1 MCVCVCVCVRISV
14 RLSLRA
20 RACVHVRAL
29 SFYFSCLCVHACL
42 SLGGPQPEL
51 QEDDEV
57 ENDTNETAPNISLNV
72 TVTKRTQL

>member
-1 MCVCVCVCVRISV
+1 MCAPPSVCLCV
-14 RLSLRA
+14 L
-20 RACVHVRAL
+20 VHVCMCEL
-29 SFYFSCLCVHACL
+29 CHFFSCLCVHACL
-42 SLGGPQPEL
+42 SLGGLLPEL